1 MDYNLSKT
9 LITTFFITGLWD
21 LKLQIYSNYYDRLPT
36 ILKWFKDPKI
46 LQPYFKHHTI
56 LSAFLLAAFA
66 GAIAQFFILQIHKL
80 PTKSND
86 VYSYLLV
93 TFIISGIVG
102 LFMQYSGLYPI
113 LDETYYKHLGKVN
126 GFIHDGISGLIVQ
139 ITLLVILYYK

>member
-1 MDYNLSKT
+1 MVNLKLSSKNLISVSCVTGFVGDALLQFLSKFMGGPT
-9 LITTFFITGLWD
+9 GWGLI
-21 LKLQIYSNYYDRLPT
+21 
-36 ILKWFKDPKI
+36 
-46 LQPYFKHHTI
+46 PYFKHHTI

-113 LDETYYKHLGKVN
+113 LDETYYKHLGKIN

-139 ITLLVILYYK
+139 ITLLVILYYYK